1 MTDRTTI
8 YYGGE
13 EYVVAMRA
21 QELKAA
27 IDRILASTGTGW
39 LRVNHGRGQLRTA
52 EILIG
57 PGVAVGLIDS
67 STASSA
73 GNDLAD

>member
-13 EYVVAMRA
+13 EYVVALRA
-21 QELKAA
+21 HDLKEA
-27 IDRILASTGTGW
+27 IDRILATTGTGW
-39 LRVNHGRGQLRTA
+39 LRVNHGRGQLRVA

-67 STASSA
+67 SAPSGA
-73 GNDLAD
+73 EHDPID